1 MTERNPTRSWR
12 LVEVWGDT
20 VDTRHLAWSIAIGLG
35 VSLAGFLIARRL
47 LVSAVA
53 TPELARAYA
62 MLAGLAGCVLSG
74 VICARIFPPKRE
86 VVEGDAVVDP
96 AWRLEVLARLD
107 EEHGGLGKLADLPPV
122 VMAEMKELGLYE
134 LFAAHEKNAP
144 APGRR
149 VPARPNGAL
158 ANREATTTALV
169 DLLLRQRLV
178 GFVGPGGGNAA
189 PGFSVAEPHI
199 SRGAAKVCFADL
211 DALIEERLSAVLRPA
226 QI

>member
-96 AWRLEVLARLD
+96 TWRMEVLARLA

-122 VMAEMKELGLYE
+122 VVAEMKELGLYD

-144 APGRR
+144 AQRTAHATATP
-149 VPARPNGAL
+149 VASPTLTARKA
-158 ANREATTTALV
+158 
-169 DLLLRQRLV
+169 
-178 GFVGPGGGNAA
+178 
-189 PGFSVAEPHI
+189 
-199 SRGAAKVCFADL
+199 
-211 DALIEERLSAVLRPA
+211 
-226 QI
+226 

>member
-1 MTERNPTRSWR
+1 MTERTSTRPWR

-122 VMAEMKELGLYE
+122 VVAEMKELGLYD

-144 APGRR
+144 AQRT
-149 VPARPNGAL
+149 ARAS
-158 ANREATTTALV
+158 ATPVAGPTLTA
-169 DLLLRQRLV
+169 RK
-178 GFVGPGGGNAA
+178 A
-189 PGFSVAEPHI
+189 
-199 SRGAAKVCFADL
+199 
-211 DALIEERLSAVLRPA
+211 
-226 QI
+226 

>member
-1 MTERNPTRSWR
+1 MTERTSTRPWR

-96 AWRLEVLARLD
+96 TWRMEVLARLA
-107 EEHGGLGKLADLPPV
+107 EEHGDLGKLADLPPV
-122 VMAEMKELGLYE
+122 VVAEMKELGLYD
-134 LFAAHEKNAP
+134 LFAAHEKNTP
-144 APGRR
+144 AQRTPR
-149 VPARPNGAL
+149 
-158 ANREATTTALV
+158 ATQATPV
-169 DLLLRQRLV
+169 
-178 GFVGPGGGNAA
+178 AA
-189 PGFSVAEPHI
+189 PTLTA
-199 SRGAAKVCFADL
+199 RKA
-211 DALIEERLSAVLRPA
+211 
-226 QI
+226 